1 MKEEYS
7 VLFDEERAKPSEY
20 SAIVEYGLS
29 SSDIK
34 KTETGSILNSFK
46 YETPL
51 SSDLDIFV
59 NLADE
64 RIQSMPR
71 VSKFLNELRLSI
83 ANNSSNLKTIHFN
96 KLSLEE
102 SSRPGELMIDWIY
115 NFFRA
120 FFSFDDNE
128 GDMYGL
134 IVNNTETKVFQSEF
148 EPLKE
153 SDYDEVAAKSVRFI
167 TENILR

>member
-1 MKEEYS
+1 MKEEYT
-7 VLFDEERAKPSEY
+7 LLYDEEKAKPSEY
-20 SAIVEYGLS
+20 SAIVEYGVS
-29 SSDIK
+29 SSDIRE
-34 KTETGSILNSFK
+34 TDTGSILSNFK
-46 YETPL
+46 YEIPL

-59 NLADE
+59 NLADS

-83 ANNSSNLKTIHFN
+83 ANNSSNLKNIHFN

-134 IVNNTETKVFQSEF
+134 IVNNTETKIFQSEF